1 MADRVLVEILVAA
14 PVDVVWKALREPAEV
29 CKWFGWDYPSLA
41 SDIDMMWGNIKVDE
55 ERRRLYDD
63 DQPDRFEVEPVGDQ
77 TIVRVI
83 RSAPATDSS
92 WHGIYDD
99 VFEGWMT
106 FMNQLKFALERHAGE
121 QRATLFLNGRAKQAG
136 VPNPIDA
143 LGLSSLWVVPV
154 GDAYTVKTA
163 AGDTLSGKVY
173 YRSAYQMGLTVD
185 SFGDGL
191 LIASVRPKTEKS
203 HHGGG
208 SILLTTYRQDDA
220 ALKAL
225 RERWSQW
232 WKDTYEVIEIQ
243 P

>member
-14 PVDVVWKALREPAEV
+14 PIDVVWKALREPAEV
-29 CKWFGWDYPSLA
+29 AKWFGWDYPNLVP
-41 SDIDMMWGNIKVDE
+41 DIDMMWGNIKVDE
-55 ERRRLYDD
+55 KNRRLYDD

-83 RSAPATDSS
+83 RSAPATDAS
-92 WHGIYDD
+92 WRGIYDD

-106 FMNQLKFALERHAGE
+106 FMNQLKFALENHAGE
-121 QRATLFLNGRAKQAG
+121 KRATLFLNGRAKEAG
-136 VPNPIDA
+136 VPHPIDA

-154 GDAYTVKTA
+154 GDRYNVKTK
-163 AGDTLSGKVY
+163 AGDTLSGTVY
-173 YRSAYQMGLTVD
+173 YRSANQIGLTVD
-185 SFGDGL
+185 SFGEGL

-208 SILLTTYRQDDA
+208 SILLTTYGQSEA

>member
-14 PVDVVWKALREPAEV
+14 PVDTVWKALKEPAEV
-29 CKWFGWDYPSLA
+29 CKWFGWDYPSLV

-55 ERRRLYDD
+55 KRRALYDD
-63 DQPDRFEVEPVGDQ
+63 NQPDRFEVEPFGDQ

-99 VFEGWMT
+99 VFEGWTT
-106 FMNQLKFALERHAGE
+106 FMQQLKFALERHAGE
-121 QRATLFLNGRAKQAG
+121 KRATLFLNGRAKEAG
-136 VPNPIDA
+136 VPHPIDA

-154 GDAYTVKTA
+154 GERYNVKSK
-163 AGDTLSGKVY
+163 AGDTLSGTVY
-173 YRSAYQMGLTVD
+173 YRSANQIGLTVD
-185 SFGDGL
+185 SMGDGL

-203 HHGGG
+203 LHGGG
-208 SILLTTYRQDDA
+208 SLLLTTYRQDDA
-220 ALKAL
+220 TLQRL